1 MKNLPL
7 VSIITPSY
15 NSAPY
20 IKETI
25 ESVLQQTHSNW
36 EMIIVDDCS
45 TDKSRDII
53 AEYSKQDSR
62 IKLLKNKIN
71 LGVAKSRNCAIKE
84 AEGDYIALL
93 DSDDIWL
100 SNKLEKQLELMQ
112 KENVLM
118 SFSAYNTINEDGEE
132 IGFFPINEKVTYS
145 DMLKTSSIGTLT
157 TIYNAKKLGKLYF
170 DEIGHE
176 DYLYK
181 LNILKQIDYA
191 QGIKEPLAKYRIVQ
205 SSLSSNKIKAALWQ
219 WKIYRDIE
227 KIPLFKSIYYF
238 INYTYNGLTKYRPR

>member
-1 MKNLPL
+1 MSIHPL

-15 NSAPY
+15 NSELF
-20 IKETI
+20 IDETI
-25 ESVLQQTHSNW
+25 KSVLDQIHINW

-45 TDKSRDII
+45 TDNSRDII
-53 AEYSKQDSR
+53 EKYIQLDSR
-62 IKLLKNKIN
+62 IKLIKNNPN
-71 LGVAKSRNCAIKE
+71 LGVAQSRNRAIEE
-84 AEGDYIALL
+84 AQGDYIALL

-100 SNKLEKQLELMQ
+100 PNKLEKQLELMQ

-170 DEIGHE
+170 EEIGHE
-176 DYLYK
+176 DYVYK

-205 SSLSSNKIKAALWQ
+205 SSLSRNKIKAALWQ

-238 INYTYNGLTKYRPR
+238 INYTYNGLIKYR

>member
-1 MKNLPL
+1 MSIHPL

-15 NSAPY
+15 NSELF
-20 IKETI
+20 IDETI
-25 ESVLQQTHSNW
+25 KSVLDQIHINW

-45 TDKSRDII
+45 TDNSRDII
-53 AEYSKQDSR
+53 EKYIQLDSR
-62 IKLLKNKIN
+62 IKLIKNNPN
-71 LGVAKSRNCAIKE
+71 LGVAQSRNRAIEE
-84 AEGDYIALL
+84 AQGDYIALL

-100 SNKLEKQLELMQ
+100 PNKLEKQLELMQ

-176 DYLYK
+176 DYVYK

-205 SSLSSNKIKAALWQ
+205 SSLSRNKIKAALWQ

-238 INYTYNGLTKYRPR
+238 INYTYNGLIKYR